1 MSLHILDGRNHI
13 LFILTQHD
21 SLIAMS
27 GFDAEHSSSS
37 YLNKVVGASADLVRS
52 TNYVRQILPNKFGFW
67 IYASRKSG

>member
-27 GFDAEHSSSS
+27 EFDAEHSSGS
-37 YLNKVVGASADLVRS
+37 YLNKVVGAIAD
-52 TNYVRQILPNKFGFW
+52 
-67 IYASRKSG
+67 